1 MRLDKFQLNVAT
13 GRLTLPVVILICLLI
28 WCFTLESWN
37 DLATMAI
44 SACIGYLMIETN
56 TAFTLI
62 RTRTTFFIS
71 LYWYLFSSFLF
82 LHPFKWSQFTTLAF
96 VLAMYHLFRSY
107 ESPYTSGKIFYTS
120 FFLAIGSFCFPQLLY
135 FTPIFLFS
143 ALLFGSLNIK
153 SFIAFLLG
161 IIGPYWMLF
170 CYAFYSDRMHLFIT
184 PLKALTHFS
193 PINYTSIPLYEWISW
208 GFTTFTLLVA
218 SIHYFMVSYQDK
230 TRTRS
235 FLSFITIIGYTTTL
249 FIIIQP
255 HHMHVCLPIQL
266 LSTSYLGAHLFTLTR
281 NRFTGI
287 LFMITFACLIS
298 LTYYNIW
305 TQFFSF

>member
-37 DLATMAI
+37 NLATLAL
-44 SACIGYLMIETN
+44 SACVGYLMIETN

-107 ESPYTSGKIFYTS
+107 ESSHASGKIFYAA
-120 FFLAIGSFCFPQLLY
+120 FFLAIGSLCFPPLLY

-143 ALLFGSLNIK
+143 ALIFGSLNIK
-153 SFIAFLLG
+153 SFVAFLLG
-161 IIGPYWMLF
+161 IIGPYWILF
-170 CYAFYSDRMHLFIT
+170 FYAFYSDEMHLFLA

-193 PINYTSIPLYEWISW
+193 RIDYTCFPVNEWVSC
-208 GFTTFTLLVA
+208 GFTTFILLVS
-218 SIHYFMVSYQDK
+218 SIHYFTVSYQDK

-235 FLSFITIIGYTTTL
+235 FMSFLIIIGYFTTL
-249 FIIIQP
+249 FIILQP
-255 HHMHVCLPIQL
+255 HHMHEWLPIQL
-266 LSTSYLGAHLFTLTR
+266 LSASYLTAHLFTLTR

-287 LFMITFACLIS
+287 FFMITFVCLIS